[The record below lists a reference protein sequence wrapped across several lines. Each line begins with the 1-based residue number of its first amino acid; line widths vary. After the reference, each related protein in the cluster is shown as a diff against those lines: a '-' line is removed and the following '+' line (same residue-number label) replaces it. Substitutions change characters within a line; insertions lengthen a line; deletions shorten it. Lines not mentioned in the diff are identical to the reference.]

1 MTRERIELNGHGE
14 SYNPSRDHSRARPWS
29 NGHAEG
35 RISAPGRDEV
45 SAAAIDFEDDEAQFL
60 RTERRIPVRR
70 GPIAKKTANQLK
82 TTFALAVALALVGC
96 FAWAARVYGEHA
108 PRFYI
113 DSSDNIE
120 VVGVNHAS
128 RSQVMDVVREDLI
141 ARNVFSVSLDD
152 CRRKLEQIPW
162 IESAT
167 VMRLL
172 PNRIAVSLAER
183 TPVAFVLI
191 GSKTGLIDADGV
203 IMGPPASRQ
212 SAYRFPVIRG
222 IADNEA
228 LSSRAAVMKIYTH
241 LVRELDSGDPDQRF
255 TRDLSEVDLADP
267 EDVKV
272 TVSDDG
278 GTVLVHLGASDF
290 LEHYKLYAA
299 HIGEW
304 RRQYHNVQSV
314 DLRWEGQIIVNPD
327 GEHLQQAEPAAT
339 ENNPTV
345 QAKPPVSHRAH
356 SLTRHRRQKRGGK
369 K

>member
-29 NGHAEG
+29 NGHSEG
-35 RISAPGRDEV
+35 RIPAPGREDV
-45 SAAAIDFEDDEAQFL
+45 STSALDLEYDEAQFL

-82 TTFALAVALALVGC
+82 TTFALAIAVALVGC
-96 FAWAARVYGEHA
+96 FAWAAQVYGEHA
-108 PRFYI
+108 PRFRI
-113 DSSDNIE
+113 ESSDSIEISGVHNASRKE
-120 VVGVNHAS
+120 VV
-128 RSQVMDVVREDLI
+128 DVTGSDI
-141 ARNVFSVSLDD
+141 GRNVFLVP
-152 CRRKLEQIPW
+152 LEEQKKKFDQIPW
-162 IESAT
+162 VESAT

-172 PNRIAVSLAER
+172 PNRLAVSIAER

-191 GSKTGLIDADGV
+191 GSKTSLIDANGV

-212 SAYRFPVIRG
+212 SRYRFPVIRG
-222 IADNEA
+222 ITDNEA
-228 LSSRAAVMKIYTH
+228 LTSRAAAMRIYTR
-241 LVRELDSGDPDQRF
+241 LVRELDSGGPDQHF

-267 EDVKV
+267 EDVKA
-272 TVSDDG
+272 TVSDEG
-278 GTVLVHLGASDF
+278 GTVLIHLGASDF

-327 GEHLQQAEPAAT
+327 GEHLLQPEPGAT
-339 ENNPTV
+339 ENNPTA
-345 QAKPPVSHRAH
+345 QAKSRVSHPAH
-356 SLTRHRRQKRGGK
+356 SLTHHRRQKRGSK